1 MRYLFLLS
9 YKEWNGTV
17 RAFTDVAEELARD
30 GEETWV
36 VTDAQSDAERAVS
49 ALAVTGGYKNTFEAV
64 SLDRSRL
71 VFLDANRLSSLLKRL
86 RIDVVFVHSRR
97 DHVIA
102 ALAVRIAG
110 RGVVVRRLAPGETLN
125 RGWVEGRFASLL
137 SRPGFL
143 FSTEADRETSPI
155 PRRAAASYVA
165 HLGVAPSSDKVIPP
179 TEPRYI
185 VCVNDDSS
193 RSRAAVAIRALAM
206 LLPNHPGLR
215 LIIVGEGRYEDELRM
230 QAAALRILNLV
241 SFVGQRGD
249 ELNVLRK
256 ATLGWVVS
264 QGDTGAYATLDF
276 MSLGVPVIAQAGSV
290 SEHYTY
296 TIITGVLFESS
307 DQNYIAASI
316 AGLLSDPERLKVM
329 GAASMSRVRRD
340 FNINAMAQKFKEI
353 AIATIRSR

>member
-1 MRYLFLLS
+1 M
-9 YKEWNGTV
+9 

-36 VTDAQSDAERAVS
+36 VTDSESDAERAVS
-49 ALAVTGGYKNTFEAV
+49 ALSVGVDHKKIFESA
-64 SLDRSRL
+64 SLARSRL
-71 VFLDANRLSSLLKRL
+71 SFLDAHRLSSLLKSL

-97 DHVIA
+97 DHMIA
-102 ALAVRIAG
+102 ALAVWIAG
-110 RGVVVRRLAPGETLN
+110 SGVVVRRFAPGETLSG
-125 RGWVEGRFASLL
+125 GWTEGRFASLI
-137 SRPGFL
+137 SRSGFL
-143 FSTEADRETSPI
+143 FSTEADWDNSRT
-155 PRRAAASYVA
+155 PRRAAASSVA
-165 HLGVAPSSDKVIPP
+165 HLGVTQSSDKATAPA
-179 TEPRYI
+179 EPRYI

-249 ELNVLRK
+249 ELNVLRQ

-276 MSLGVPVIAQAGSV
+276 MSLGVPVLAQAGSV

-296 TIITGVLFESS
+296 TLITGVLFESS

-316 AGLLSDPERLKVM
+316 AGLLSDPDRLKVM

-353 AIATIRSR
+353 AIATIRFR